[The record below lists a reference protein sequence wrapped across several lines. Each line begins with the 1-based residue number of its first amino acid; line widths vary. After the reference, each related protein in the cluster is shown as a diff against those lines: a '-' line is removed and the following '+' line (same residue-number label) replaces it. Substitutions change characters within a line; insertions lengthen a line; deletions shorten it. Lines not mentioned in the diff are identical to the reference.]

1 MIVVDASAMVEALVG
16 ADADPRLVDLLG
28 GELAAPHLLDVE
40 VISVL
45 RGLER
50 SGTLSPEAADLARGD
65 YFSFVIARHETPP
78 LSERIWAL
86 RHQFTS
92 YVATYL
98 ALAQALDVT
107 VLTCDVTLAAPGH
120 HATVLVNAPALSG
133 RSRTARAGRAISTSP
148 RAERSRAVIGH
159 AWCRR
164 RPGRPDR
171 MLGPV
176 VRAA

>member
-16 ADADPRLVDLLG
+16 ADADPQLLDLLG

-40 VISVL
+40 VLSVL

-50 SGTLSPEAADLARGD
+50 SGKLSREVADLARGD

-92 YVATYL
+92 YDATYL
-98 ALAQALDVT
+98 ALAEALDVT
-107 VLTCDVTLAAPGH
+107 LVTCDAKLATPGH
-120 HATVLVNAPALSG
+120 HATVFVSALS
-133 RSRTARAGRAISTSP
+133 P
-148 RAERSRAVIGH
+148 
-159 AWCRR
+159 
-164 RPGRPDR
+164 
-171 MLGPV
+171 
-176 VRAA
+176 